1 MNENI
6 RIAGLTALALLIG
19 TTAVHAQVGTL
30 TGTRQIEDRI
40 EDVEDDV
47 QDDLEEAEDPYR
59 FGNPEFRPGFSG
71 SASLGYSGTDGNT
84 EEQNLTIGARLRHAQ
99 GPFVQNLGVVLDYSE
114 TDGDSDQEDIFMVYE
129 GNYYF
134 NESFYAFV
142 LGRAEFNGLADD
154 PDASG
159 ELAGVPLAD
168 RVKTDGFIGIGPGY
182 RVVNRQD
189 MTWRVQ
195 AGVGLSYL
203 EFGDDR
209 DETETGYIASSRFY
223 YRFNENVFLTN
234 DTDVLNSDEALRVN
248 NDFGVNFKMTD
259 AFSTRV
265 SYLTDYNEAREI
277 RTDNKLGVSL
287 VYGF

>member
-1 MNENI
+1 MKDNF
-6 RIAGLTALALLIG
+6 RIAGLTAFALLIG

-40 EDVEDDV
+40 EDIEDDV
-47 QDDLEEAEDPYR
+47 QDDLEEAEDPSR

-71 SASLGYSGTDGNT
+71 SASLGYSGSDGNT

-99 GPFVQNLGVVLDYSE
+99 GPYVQNLGVVLDYAE
-114 TDGDSDQEDIFMVYE
+114 TDGNSDQEDIFMVYE

-134 NESFYAFV
+134 NDQFYGFV

-154 PDASG
+154 ADASG
-159 ELAGVPLAD
+159 EIADVPLAE
-168 RVKTDGFIGIGPGY
+168 RVKTDGFIGVGPGY
-182 RVVNRQD
+182 RVINRPD
-189 MTWRVQ
+189 MAWRVQ

-209 DETETGYIASSRFY
+209 DESEVGYIASSRFF
-223 YRFNENVFLTN
+223 YRINENVFLTN
-234 DTDVLNSDEALRVN
+234 DTDVLSSDEALRVN
-248 NDFGVNFKMTD
+248 NDFGVNIKMTD

-265 SYLTDYNEAREI
+265 SYLTDYNESRAI